1 VADLRIGISGWRY
14 APWRGSFYPKG
25 LTQARELEYA
35 SRLLNSIEINGSFYA
50 LQRPEHY
57 RNWAEQ
63 TPDDFVF
70 SLKGPRFITHLKKL
84 ADIETPLA
92 NFFASGPLALGA
104 KLGPVL
110 WQLPP
115 TLGYDAARMNDFL
128 GRLPRS
134 SEAAAELAKAHDERL
149 DDRALTVTDADRP
162 LRHAVEVRHP
172 SFATAEFVELLRA
185 QNVALVVADTAQ
197 RFPFLDDVTADFVYA
212 RLHGDEELYVSGYDD
227 AALDGWAAR
236 VRDWSAGRTPV
247 TGHTVAAPAAPR
259 TRGRDVYLYFDN
271 DVKTRAPYDAMALA
285 ERLQQRSGSKR
296 SAGKRSGSRGH
307 SSKPE
312 PSASSTSD
320 GE

>member
-1 VADLRIGISGWRY
+1 MAETRIGISGWRY
-14 APWRGSFYPKG
+14 APWRGRFYPKG

-35 SRLLNSIEINGSFYA
+35 AGRLNSIEINGSFYA
-50 LQRPEHY
+50 LQRPESY
-57 RNWAEQ
+57 RTWAEQ

-70 SLKGPRFITHLKKL
+70 SLKGPRFITHMKKL
-84 ADIETPLA
+84 ADVETPLA

-115 TLGYDAARMNDFL
+115 TLGFDAGRMNDFL

-134 SEAAAELAKAHDERL
+134 SGAAAALAEHHDERL

-185 QNVALVVADTAQ
+185 QQVALVIADTAA

-212 RLHGDEELYVSGYDD
+212 RLHGDEELYVSGYGDE
-227 AALDGWAAR
+227 ALDRWAGR
-236 VRDWSAGRTPV
+236 VRDWRAGRAPRTE
-247 TGHTVAAPAAPR
+247 HTLAAPAARR
-259 TRGRDVYLYFDN
+259 TAGRDVYLYFDN
-271 DVKTRAPYDAMALA
+271 DVKTHAPYDAMALA
-285 ERLQQRSGSKR
+285 KRLS
-296 SAGKRSGSRGH
+296 
-307 SSKPE
+307 P
-312 PSASSTSD
+312 
-320 GE
+320 